1 MKTTKTT
8 IYLSD
13 DLRKAVKKHII
24 DTGETMSAY
33 AEKALRA
40 TIEQDMKD
48 MAKTR
53 KISLKRQKAS
63 AEELDRLI
71 KELSEK

>member
-13 DLRKAVKKHII
+13 ELRRAVKKHII

-33 AEKALRA
+33 AEKALRKA
-40 TIEQDMKD
+40 IEQDVKD
-48 MAKTR
+48 LVKTR
-53 KISLKRQKAS
+53 KISLKRQKSS